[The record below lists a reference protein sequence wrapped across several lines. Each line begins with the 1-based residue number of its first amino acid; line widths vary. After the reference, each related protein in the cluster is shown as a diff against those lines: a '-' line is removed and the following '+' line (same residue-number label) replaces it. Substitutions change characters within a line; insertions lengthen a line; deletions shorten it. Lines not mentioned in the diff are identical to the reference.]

1 MRNHFALP
9 SLHGVLA
16 VSNLSIRLVDS
27 DYEEDFSDDAPEQS
41 LTRHRSAASVW
52 IESAAD

>member
-1 MRNHFALP
+1 MRNQFALP

-16 VSNLSIRLVDS
+16 VSNPSIRLVDY
-27 DYEEDFSDDAPEQS
+27 DYEEDFSDVAPEQS
-41 LTRHRSAASVW
+41 LTRHSSAASVW